1 MNYVLIPADKVVNNV
16 VVFFDD
22 CIILILLNVSLL
34 TPMPINCRLI

>member
-1 MNYVLIPADKVVNNV
+1 MNYALVPADKVVNTV

-34 TPMPINCRLI
+34 TQMSINCRLL